1 MKSKIAV
8 IGQGYVGL
16 PLAISAAEAGY
27 RTFGID
33 LDLKKVEII
42 GAGKST
48 IEDVSNDRVNKQ
60 IESGNYSISNDFAL
74 VSECK
79 IIVICVP
86 TPLNSEQLPE
96 LSYILQSA
104 FEISKYLTPETL
116 IILESTVAPG
126 TTRNLLIPNLLK
138 HSKLTIDQ
146 IDVAFSPERIDPMN
160 SVWNLHSTPKIVS
173 GLSERAKIKAIDF
186 YSKFIKEIIECES
199 LEIAETSKLLENS
212 FRLINISFINEISM
226 FCRKLGIDVNK
237 VISAASTKP
246 YGFMPFFPSLGVG
259 GHCIPVD
266 PVYLSHKAKEIE
278 SNVSLIDLSLK
289 INLSVPNFFVKQA
302 EDKLGTLANK
312 KIIVLGVAYKSNISD
327 YRETPVESLILGLRE
342 KNAHVVWHDELVKVW
357 KNEKS
362 TPLSSDFDLAIIATP
377 HDYFELTKLGSVQVI
392 NTRESI

>member
-1 MKSKIAV
+1 LKSKIAV

>member
-1 MKSKIAV
+1 MRSKIAV

-48 IEDVSNDRVNKQ
+48 IEDVSNDRVKKQ
-60 IESGNYSISNDFAL
+60 IESGSYSISNDFAL

-86 TPLNSEQLPE
+86 TPLNSEQLPD
-96 LSYILQSA
+96 LSYIVQSA
-104 FEISKYLTPETL
+104 FEISKYLTPKTL

-278 SNVSLIDLSLK
+278 SNVSLVDLSLK

-357 KNEKS
+357 KDEKS

-377 HDYFELTKLGSVQVI
+377 HDYFDLTKLGSVQLI

>member
-1 MKSKIAV
+1 LRSKIAV

-48 IEDVSNDRVNKQ
+48 IEDVSNDRVKKQ

-86 TPLNSEQLPE
+86 TPLNSEQLPD

-116 IILESTVAPG
+116 VILESTVAPG

-246 YGFMPFFPSLGVG
+246 YGFMPFFPSLGIG

-278 SNVSLIDLSLK
+278 SNVSLVDLSLK

-342 KNAHVVWHDELVKVW
+342 KNAQVVWHDELVKVW

-377 HDYFELTKLGSVQVI
+377 HDYFDLTKLGSVQVI